1 MNIIQWLLE
10 NNHAKAQRHAENI
23 IVLLKLNELYDL
35 KDYEGIKARVLL
47 YEAWKT
53 SGLYD
58 KKDRAACAMKAIAG
72 EPVPAPVVDMFA
84 EVDRIFA
91 ELPQIGDVYEF
102 DYVYNER
109 GKTTERLIV
118 VAVTD
123 THVMYKMPGVSVNK
137 IFPMDYETWKANT
150 DERRKVK
157 ALAEQEAE

>member
-1 MNIIQWLLE
+1 MNIVQWLLE

-58 KKDRAACAMKAIAG
+58 KKDRAACAMKAISG
-72 EPVPAPVVDMFA
+72 EPVPAPVVDM
-84 EVDRIFA
+84 FA

-118 VAVTD
+118 VDVTD

-137 IFPMDYETWKANT
+137 IFPMDCETMLEWVNSLPPKMRSRI
-150 DERRKVK
+150 DW
-157 ALAEQEAE
+157 L